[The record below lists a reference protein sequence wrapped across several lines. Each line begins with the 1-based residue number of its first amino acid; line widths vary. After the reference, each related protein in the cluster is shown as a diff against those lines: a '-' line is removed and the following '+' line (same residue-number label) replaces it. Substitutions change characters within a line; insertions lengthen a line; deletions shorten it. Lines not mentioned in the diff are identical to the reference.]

1 MTLLFAE
8 GSKTTEL
15 SDARLREIVRETLQK
30 LETQRGAKFER
41 AVIVPRTSRAS
52 TRTHCTALHCHY
64 CYIGALVTNWLAS
77 SL

>member
-30 LETQRGAKFER
+30 LETQRGATFER
-41 AVIVPRTSRAS
+41 AVIVPPDFTRFHSYATIRRKESCVYRA
-52 TRTHCTALHCHY
+52 
-64 CYIGALVTNWLAS
+64 
-77 SL
+77 